1 MKRESES
8 VSFIGLGY
16 VGLCTAA
23 VLASRGMKIIG
34 VDIDGEKIAK
44 LAKGE
49 TPLHEPRLASMLKS
63 AIKNRRIQFTTDIDR
78 VVEADVTF
86 ITVGTPSNQDGSISL
101 TFVKKAAE
109 DVGSAI
115 RGADAYHLVV
125 VKSTVIP
132 GTTTGLVR
140 PMLESSSGKPCG
152 PKLGLCSNP
161 EFLAEGSAITNT
173 LHPDK
178 IVIGANDEKSGDK
191 LVKLYQRIYRARKIP
206 TIITNPTTAETIKYA
221 SNAFLAT
228 RVSTINTI
236 ANICQ
241 RLPSG
246 DVETV
251 AKAIGLDPRIGSLY
265 LKAGPGYGGSC
276 FHKDIQAF
284 IAFSRGL
291 DYDPVLLTAVEEVNR
306 RQANEI
312 VKLSRKLLG
321 TLENRRIA
329 VLGLAFKKDTDDVR
343 EAASLRVI
351 EELVNNSASVSA
363 YDPMAIENARKV
375 LPQQVELATDSRSCL
390 KGAECCILMTEWD
403 EFRQLK
409 PRAFKTLM
417 RTPNI
422 VDARRI
428 RRQGDFQGFNYLAV
442 GLGAA
447 GPPIPVRATP
457 SY

>member
-1 MKRESES
+1 MKRGSES

-49 TPLHEPRLASMLKS
+49 TPLHEPGLGSMLKS
-63 AIKNRRIQFTTDIDR
+63 AVKNRRIQFTTDIDR

-173 LHPDK
+173 LRPDK
-178 IVIGANDEKSGDK
+178 SVIGANDEKSGDK

-206 TIITNPTTAETIKYA
+206 TMITNPTTAETIKYA

-241 RLPSG
+241 RLPLG

-265 LKAGPGYGGSC
+265 LKAGPGYGGARLPQDNPTLLALRPGPRQ
-276 FHKDIQAF
+276 HPRPPHP
-284 IAFSRGL
+284 RGKG
-291 DYDPVLLTAVEEVNR
+291 NR
-306 RQANEI
+306 RPPNE
-312 VKLSRKLLG
+312 KGKH
-321 TLENRRIA
+321 A
-329 VLGLAFKKDTDDVR
+329 
-343 EAASLRVI
+343 
-351 EELVNNSASVSA
+351 
-363 YDPMAIENARKV
+363 
-375 LPQQVELATDSRSCL
+375 PQH
-390 KGAECCILMTEWD
+390 
-403 EFRQLK
+403 
-409 PRAFKTLM
+409 
-417 RTPNI
+417 
-422 VDARRI
+422 
-428 RRQGDFQGFNYLAV
+428 
-442 GLGAA
+442 
-447 GPPIPVRATP
+447 
-457 SY
+457 